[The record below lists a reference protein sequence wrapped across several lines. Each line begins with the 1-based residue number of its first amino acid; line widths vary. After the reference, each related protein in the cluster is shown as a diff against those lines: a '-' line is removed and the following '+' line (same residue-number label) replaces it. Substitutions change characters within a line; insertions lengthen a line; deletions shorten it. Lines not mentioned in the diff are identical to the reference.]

1 MGLLSV
7 SLIPITVE
15 NLIIENQGDS
25 IIRVGLASS
34 PNVTPD
40 RDVPQAPLSR
50 MPDLGQNSGNIWVRL
65 RIVRLPTVKWND
77 DIYNIPAYPVKD
89 AAGYLHIPVRTLR
102 SWLEGRSYPTKGG
115 QQAFEPLIQR
125 PHPDY
130 PQLSFTNLVE
140 AHVLRI
146 IRETHQVKLDKV
158 RKALDYIGQQFNTPH
173 PLVMKRF
180 QTDGVDLFVDQVDQL
195 VNVSRSGQLAMRE
208 TLKHLLTRVEW
219 NADGIASRFFPV
231 VDLVPEP
238 GSDRLIFI
246 DPSIQFGKPVIAGRG
261 VPTRAIVSLI
271 DAGDSIEDVADE
283 FGCAPA
289 QVKAAIQFE
298 TQNRAA

>member
-1 MGLLSV
+1 M
-7 SLIPITVE
+7 
-15 NLIIENQGDS
+15 
-25 IIRVGLASS
+25 
-34 PNVTPD
+34 
-40 RDVPQAPLSR
+40 
-50 MPDLGQNSGNIWVRL
+50 
-65 RIVRLPTVKWND
+65 VKWD
-77 DIYNIPAYPVKD
+77 HDIYNTPAYPVTD
-89 AAGYLHIPVRTLR
+89 AARYLHIPVRTLR
-102 SWLEGRSYPTKGG
+102 SWLEERSYPTKDG
-115 QQAFEPLIQR
+115 QQAFESLIQR
-125 PHPDY
+125 PDPEY

-158 RKALDYIGQQFNTPH
+158 RKALDYMGQQFNTPH
-173 PLVMKRF
+173 PLVMRRF

-231 VDLVPEP
+231 FELVPDP
-238 GSDRLIFI
+238 AQDKLIFL
-246 DPSIQFGKPVIAGRG
+246 DPAIQFGRPVIAGRG
-261 VPTRAIVSLI
+261 VPTKAIVSLI

-283 FGCAPA
+283 FDCAPA

-298 TQNRAA
+298 AQNRAA